1 MTAVVLD
8 AIAAAAIEL
17 AREAAET
24 DAPEGT
30 VGGHLAV
37 VADAEGVVSHQF
49 ECLSSAYPGWRWS
62 VTLMR
67 STDAQELTIAEVL
80 LMPGPESLVAP
91 AWVPWADRV
100 IPGDLGVGDVLPH
113 KLADA
118 ALVPG
123 YTNLDDLEGV
133 SSQSPLHPSQWELGL
148 GRARVLSADALLEAA
163 NRWAEGDRGSQSAM
177 AISAPGACSSCGY
190 LVTIGGPLGQA
201 FGLCAQELSPADGQV
216 VALDFGCGAH
226 SEATAIEPE
235 PEEVR
240 VDLDLVDLRTYEPPI
255 IEEPVSEEPVIEEA
269 VVEELVLEEPD
280 MAAAGTESVTESVE
294 AESVEAESV
303 EAEMVTEEDS
313 AKSDSA

>member
-30 VGGHLAV
+30 VGAHLAV

-100 IPGDLGVGDVLPH
+100 MPGDLGIGDVLPH
-113 KLADA
+113 KLADP

-133 SSQSPLHPSQWELGL
+133 ASQSPLQPSQWELGL

-163 NRWAEGDRGSQSAM
+163 NRWAEGDRGSQSSM

-255 IEEPVSEEPVIEEA
+255 IEEPVIEEL
-269 VVEELVLEEPD
+269 VVEESVVEEPD
-280 MAAAGTESVTESVE
+280 VEAAETESAENE
-294 AESVEAESV
+294 A
-303 EAEMVTEEDS
+303 VTEEDS
-313 AKSDSA
+313 AKSASA

>member
-1 MTAVVLD
+1 MAAVVLD
-8 AIAAAAIEL
+8 AIAAAAIDL

-30 VGGHLAV
+30 VGAHLGVA
-37 VADAEGVVSHQF
+37 ADAEGVVSHQF

-62 VTLMR
+62 VTLIRAM
-67 STDAQELTIAEVL
+67 DAQELTIAEVL
-80 LMPGPESLVAP
+80 LMPGPESLIAP

-100 IPGDLGVGDVLPH
+100 QPGDLGVGDVLPH
-113 KLADA
+113 RVADP

-133 SSQSPLHPSQWELGL
+133 SSQSPLQPSQWELGL

-163 NRWAEGDRGSQSAM
+163 NRWAEGDRGSQSSM

-226 SEATAIEPE
+226 SEATAVEPE
-235 PEEVR
+235 PEEIR

-255 IEEPVSEEPVIEEA
+255 IEEPVVEA
-269 VVEELVLEEPD
+269 LVNEALVNEELVNEELVNEVVD
-280 MAAAGTESVTESVE
+280 AEAEVIEAEAVTED
-294 AESVEAESV
+294 
-303 EAEMVTEEDS
+303 DS
-313 AKSDSA
+313 AKSESE

>member
-294 AESVEAESV
+294 AESVEAE
-303 EAEMVTEEDS
+303 MVTEEDS

>member
-1 MTAVVLD
+1 MGVVVLD
-8 AIAAAAIEL
+8 AIAAAAIDL
-17 AREAAET
+17 AREAAEI

-30 VGGHLAV
+30 VGAHLAV

-62 VTLMR
+62 VTLIR
-67 STDAQELTIAEVL
+67 ATDAQEITIAEVL

-100 IPGDLGVGDVLPH
+100 LPGDLGVGDVLPH
-113 KLADA
+113 KATDP

-133 SSQSPLHPSQWELGL
+133 SSQSPLQPSQWELGL

-177 AISAPGACSSCGY
+177 AVSAPGACSSCGY

-201 FGLCAQELSPADGQV
+201 FGLCAQEVSPADGQV
-216 VALDFGCGAH
+216 VALDYGCGAH

-235 PEEVR
+235 PEELR

-255 IEEPVSEEPVIEEA
+255 IEEPIIEEPIVEESVIEES
-269 VVEELVLEEPD
+269 D
-280 MAAAGTESVTESVE
+280 VE
-294 AESVEAESV
+294 AVEDAE
-303 EAEMVTEEDS
+303 AITEEDS
-313 AKSDSA
+313 AKLESE

>member
-1 MTAVVLD
+1 MTAVVMD

-17 AREAAET
+17 AREAVEA

-30 VGGHLAV
+30 VGAHLAV
-37 VADAEGVVSHQF
+37 VADGEGVVSHQF
-49 ECLSSAYPGWRWS
+49 ECLASAYPGWRWS
-62 VTLMR
+62 VTVMR
-67 STDAQELTIAEVL
+67 ATDAAELTIAEVL

-100 IPGDLGVGDVLPH
+100 LPGDLGVGDVLPH
-113 KLADA
+113 KPVDA

-133 SSQSPLHPSQWELGL
+133 TSQSPLQPSQWELGL

-163 NRWAEGDRGSQSAM
+163 NRWAEGDRGSQSSM

-201 FGLCAQELSPADGQV
+201 FGLCAQELSPADGHV

-235 PEEVR
+235 PEEIR
-240 VDLDLVDLRTYEPPI
+240 ADLDLVDLRAYEP
-255 IEEPVSEEPVIEEA
+255 PVIEEA
-269 VVEELVLEEPD
+269 AIEE
-280 MAAAGTESVTESVE
+280 
-294 AESVEAESV
+294 
-303 EAEMVTEEDS
+303 VTEE
-313 AKSDSA
+313 AAIEEVTEEAPVEV

>member
-1 MTAVVLD
+1 MTVVVLD
-8 AIAAAAIEL
+8 AIAAAAIDL

-30 VGGHLAV
+30 VGAHLTV

-62 VTLMR
+62 VTLVR
-67 STDAQELTIAEVL
+67 ATDASEITIAEVL

-100 IPGDLGVGDVLPH
+100 LPGDLGVGDVLPH
-113 KLADA
+113 RLADP

-133 SSQSPLHPSQWELGL
+133 SSQSPLQPSQWELGL

-163 NRWAEGDRGSQSAM
+163 NRWAEGDRGSQSSM

-235 PEEVR
+235 ELR
-240 VDLDLVDLRTYEPPI
+240 IDLDLVDLRTYEPPV
-255 IEEPVSEEPVIEEA
+255 IEEPVVEESVIDELVVDALVVEEPV
-269 VVEELVLEEPD
+269 
-280 MAAAGTESVTESVE
+280 VE
-294 AESVEAESV
+294 AIEVIEA
-303 EAEMVTEEDS
+303 AEVAEVAEEDS
-313 AKSDSA
+313 ANPESK

>member
-1 MTAVVLD
+1 MTAVVMD

-17 AREAAET
+17 AREAVEA

-30 VGGHLAV
+30 VGAHLAV
-37 VADAEGVVSHQF
+37 VADGEGVVSHQF
-49 ECLSSAYPGWRWS
+49 ECLASAYPGWRWS
-62 VTLMR
+62 VTVMR
-67 STDAQELTIAEVL
+67 ATDAAELTIAEVL

-100 IPGDLGVGDVLPH
+100 LPGDLGVGDVLPH
-113 KLADA
+113 KPVDA

-133 SSQSPLHPSQWELGL
+133 ASQSPLQPSQWELGL

-163 NRWAEGDRGSQSAM
+163 NRWAEGDRGSQSSM

-201 FGLCAQELSPADGQV
+201 FGLCAQELSPADGHV

-235 PEEVR
+235 PEEIR
-240 VDLDLVDLRTYEPPI
+240 ADLDLVDLRAYEP
-255 IEEPVSEEPVIEEA
+255 PVIEEA
-269 VVEELVLEEPD
+269 AIEE
-280 MAAAGTESVTESVE
+280 
-294 AESVEAESV
+294 
-303 EAEMVTEEDS
+303 VTEE
-313 AKSDSA
+313 AAIEEVTEEAPVEV

>member
-1 MTAVVLD
+1 MAAVVLD
-8 AIAAAAIEL
+8 AIAAAAIDL

-30 VGGHLAV
+30 VGAHLGVA
-37 VADAEGVVSHQF
+37 ADAEGVVSHQF

-62 VTLMR
+62 VTLIRAM
-67 STDAQELTIAEVL
+67 DAQELTIAEVL
-80 LMPGPESLVAP
+80 LMPGPESLIAP

-100 IPGDLGVGDVLPH
+100 QPGDLGVGDVLPH
-113 KLADA
+113 RVADP

-133 SSQSPLHPSQWELGL
+133 SSQSPLQPSQWELGL

-163 NRWAEGDRGSQSAM
+163 NRWAEGDRGSQSSM

-226 SEATAIEPE
+226 SEATAVEPE
-235 PEEVR
+235 PEEIR

-255 IEEPVSEEPVIEEA
+255 IEEPVVEA
-269 VVEELVLEEPD
+269 LVNEALVNEELVNEVVDAE
-280 MAAAGTESVTESVE
+280 AEVIEAEAVTED
-294 AESVEAESV
+294 
-303 EAEMVTEEDS
+303 DS
-313 AKSDSA
+313 AKSESE

>member
-280 MAAAGTESVTESVE
+280 MAAAGTE
-294 AESVEAESV
+294 A
-303 EAEMVTEEDS
+303 VTEEDS

>member
-1 MTAVVLD
+1 MTAVVMD
-8 AIAAAAIEL
+8 AIAAEAIEL
-17 AREAAET
+17 AREAVEA

-30 VGGHLAV
+30 VGAHLAV

-49 ECLSSAYPGWRWS
+49 ECLASAYPGWRWS
-62 VTLMR
+62 VTVMR
-67 STDAQELTIAEVL
+67 ATDAAELTIAEVL
-80 LMPGPESLVAP
+80 LMPGPDSLVAP

-100 IPGDLGVGDVLPH
+100 LPGDLGVGDVLPH
-113 KLADA
+113 KPADA

-133 SSQSPLHPSQWELGL
+133 ASQSPLQPSQWELGL

-163 NRWAEGDRGSQSAM
+163 NRWAEGDRGSQSSM

-201 FGLCAQELSPADGQV
+201 FGLCAQELSPADGHV

-235 PEEVR
+235 PEEIR
-240 VDLDLVDLRTYEPPI
+240 VDLDLVDLRAYEPP
-255 IEEPVSEEPVIEEA
+255 
-269 VVEELVLEEPD
+269 VVEEAPIEEVTEVAPLEE
-280 MAAAGTESVTESVE
+280 
-294 AESVEAESV
+294 
-303 EAEMVTEEDS
+303 VTEE
-313 AKSDSA
+313 APVEV

>member
-8 AIAAAAIEL
+8 AIAAAAIEF

-30 VGGHLAV
+30 VGAHLAV

-91 AWVPWADRV
+91 AWVPWADRLQ
-100 IPGDLGVGDVLPH
+100 PGDLGIGDVLPH
-113 KLADA
+113 KLADP

-133 SSQSPLHPSQWELGL
+133 ASQSPLQPSQWELGL

-163 NRWAEGDRGSQSAM
+163 NRWAEGDRGSQSSM

-240 VDLDLVDLRTYEPPI
+240 VDLDLVDLRIYEPPI
-255 IEEPVSEEPVIEEA
+255 IEEPVSEEI

-280 MAAAGTESVTESVE
+280 VE
-294 AESVEAESV
+294 AAEIESAETEA
-303 EAEMVTEEDS
+303 VTEEDS

>member
-8 AIAAAAIEL
+8 AIAAAAIEI
-17 AREAAET
+17 ARGAAED
-24 DAPEGT
+24 DAPVGT
-30 VGGHLAV
+30 VGAHLAV

-62 VTLMR
+62 VTLVR
-67 STDAQELTIAEVL
+67 ATDALEPTIAEVL
-80 LMPGPESLVAP
+80 LMPGPDSLVAP
-91 AWVPWADRV
+91 AWVQWADRV
-100 IPGDLGVGDVLPH
+100 LPGDLGVGDVLPH
-113 KLADA
+113 RPADP

-133 SSQSPLHPSQWELGL
+133 SSQSPLQPSQWELGL

-163 NRWAEGDRGSQSAM
+163 NRWAEGERGSQSSM

-235 PEEVR
+235 PEEIR

-255 IEEPVSEEPVIEEA
+255 IEEVVIEDLA
-269 VVEELVLEEPD
+269 VEEVLIEVETVEEVLIK
-280 MAAAGTESVTESVE
+280 AETVE
-294 AESVEAESV
+294 AETV
-303 EAEMVTEEDS
+303 MEEDFTKPES
-313 AKSDSA
+313 E

>member
-1 MTAVVLD
+1 MD

-17 AREAAET
+17 AREAVEA

-30 VGGHLAV
+30 VGAHLAV
-37 VADAEGVVSHQF
+37 VADGEGVVSHQF
-49 ECLSSAYPGWRWS
+49 ECLASAYPGWRWS
-62 VTLMR
+62 VTVMR
-67 STDAQELTIAEVL
+67 ATDAAELTIAEVL

-100 IPGDLGVGDVLPH
+100 LPGDLGVGDVLPH
-113 KLADA
+113 KPVDA

-133 SSQSPLHPSQWELGL
+133 ASQSPLQPSQWELGL

-163 NRWAEGDRGSQSAM
+163 NRWAEGDRGSQSSM

-201 FGLCAQELSPADGQV
+201 FGLCAQELSPADGHV

-235 PEEVR
+235 PEEIR
-240 VDLDLVDLRTYEPPI
+240 ADLDLVDLRAYEP
-255 IEEPVSEEPVIEEA
+255 PVIEEA
-269 VVEELVLEEPD
+269 AIEE
-280 MAAAGTESVTESVE
+280 
-294 AESVEAESV
+294 
-303 EAEMVTEEDS
+303 VTEE
-313 AKSDSA
+313 AAIEEVTEEAPVEV

>member
-30 VGGHLAV
+30 VGAHLAV

-100 IPGDLGVGDVLPH
+100 MPGDLGIGDVLPH
-113 KLADA
+113 KLADP

-133 SSQSPLHPSQWELGL
+133 ASQSPLQPSQWELGL

-163 NRWAEGDRGSQSAM
+163 NRWAEGDRGSQSSM

-240 VDLDLVDLRTYEPPI
+240 VDLDLVDLRTYEPPL
-255 IEEPVSEEPVIEEA
+255 IEEP
-269 VVEELVLEEPD
+269 VVEELVVEESVVEEPD
-280 MAAAGTESVTESVE
+280 TEVAEVE
-294 AESVEAESV
+294 AEAVEAEV
-303 EAEMVTEEDS
+303 ATEEDS
-313 AKSDSA
+313 ATSKSE

>member
-8 AIAAAAIEL
+8 AVAAAAIEL

-30 VGGHLAV
+30 VGAHLGVA
-37 VADAEGVVSHQF
+37 ADAEGVVSHQF
-49 ECLSSAYPGWRWS
+49 ECLSAAYPGWRWS
-62 VTLMR
+62 VTVIR
-67 STDAQELTIAEVL
+67 ATGAQELTIAEVL

-100 IPGDLGVGDVLPH
+100 QPGDLGVGDVLPH
-113 KLADA
+113 KLADP

-133 SSQSPLHPSQWELGL
+133 SSLSPLQPSQWELGL

-163 NRWAEGDRGSQSAM
+163 NRWAEGDRGSQSSM

-226 SEATAIEPE
+226 SEATAVEPE
-235 PEEVR
+235 PEELR

-255 IEEPVSEEPVIEEA
+255 IEELVIEEPVVDEPI
-269 VVEELVLEEPD
+269 VDELVKDELVNE
-280 MAAAGTESVTESVE
+280 VVE
-294 AESVEAESV
+294 AEAEVFEGEAITEDDSSKSES
-303 EAEMVTEEDS
+303 E
-313 AKSDSA
+313 